1 MSPADRASFVCIYV
15 KAAADFVPSF
25 AAVTLTVVPVR
36 AARGA
41 PSLWAAITASIQ
53 GESIS
58 VEVEEFVSR
67 LFLAEG
73 RSLVRLARLFVDD
86 RDAAEDI
93 VQEAFLRL
101 ARHAGKIDA
110 IDRAPAYLRSIVLNL
125 ARDHNRRGL
134 VSLRHHATAGREVD
148 VDIDDSVGDQLVR
161 SEEHGRVLDA
171 VRELPPRQRDCIT
184 LRYFEELTVERIA
197 STLGVSVN
205 SVKTHLRRAM
215 AALDRSLG
223 ES

>member
-1 MSPADRASFVCIYV
+1 VNLILVPMRPPRASS
-15 KAAADFVPSF
+15 A
-25 AAVTLTVVPVR
+25 
-36 AARGA
+36 
-41 PSLWAAITASIQ
+41 LWAAVAAKLQ
-53 GESIS
+53 GEAIS
-58 VEVEEFVSR
+58 LEVEELVAR
-67 LFLAEG
+67 LFRAEG

-134 VSLRHHATAGREVD
+134 VSLRHHATRGREID
-148 VDIDDSVGDQLVR
+148 VDDDVVDQLVR
-161 SEEHGRVLDA
+161 SEEHRRVLDA
-171 VRELPPRQRDCIT
+171 VRRLPARQRDCVT
-184 LRYFEELTVERIA
+184 LRYFEEFAVDRIA
-197 STLGVSVN
+197 STLGLSVN

-215 AALDRSLG
+215 AALDRTLG